1 MNQPTK
7 NEVILLLSVWR
18 LEDEAYGVKIREQ
31 IKQTTKMDWNYGT
44 LYCTLDQLVRK
55 GHLYKTEGQPVAERG
70 GRRKIFYQLTAD
82 GIEVLQKSMELQRV
96 LWKGVTHVAL
106 GGGK

>member
-70 GRRKIFYQLTAD
+70 GRRKIFYQLLM
-82 GIEVLQKSMELQRV
+82 GSKSYKSR
-96 LWKGVTHVAL
+96 WSFKGCS
-106 GGGK
+106 GRE